1 MNLRSKFKGLKWWMK
16 AIIVWIGITLLWNH
30 LPYYYDPEGAADYA
44 ANHHAA
50 KSHSMCAGYVMRAMI
65 LGGKCP
71 MGLLPAYAYAETLP
85 QMGFKEVKDGSLK
98 KGDIAVMP
106 QNEFSAF
113 GHIAIYTGED
123 TIFTLKAKGWVS
135 DYKQTNFNPWKSLKN
150 VKYKIFRAEKGWHWK
165 HVWTH
170 PGQWWGWIK
179 SVAKGWLKL

>member
-44 ANHHAA
+44 ANHHAT

-85 QMGFKEVKDGSLK
+85 QMGFKEVKNGTPK
-98 KGDIAVMP
+98 IGDISVLP
-106 QNEFSAF
+106 QNNKSAF
-113 GHIAIYTGED
+113 GHIAIYTD
-123 TIFTLKAKGWVS
+123 KGWVS
-135 DYKQTNFNPWKSLKN
+135 DFVQYDDIYPGGAYRANG
-150 VKYKIFRAEKGWHWK
+150 KYKIFRAEKGWHWK